1 MPILGAPMHS
11 EPAPSAEQLGALLE
25 LQRSLALEADI
36 DRVLERITSTATALL
51 GAERAT
57 LYVVDESRQEL
68 WSRVVTKSELRE
80 IRLPLDGRS
89 LAAEV
94 ARTGAPLRID
104 DPYGDARFDPSV
116 DARTGFRTRS
126 LLVLPIAPRGG
137 GDRLGVLQMVNH
149 SQRSVDHVQRSVD
162 QIDPD
167 DPQGGPFTRDH
178 EALGMALAASAGVA
192 LEYVRL
198 TEELGRERLRQ
209 VRIAEETR
217 HRLARDLHDGV
228 AQTLANAALS
238 IELAQRR
245 AETDVPAAMAELGQL
260 RGRLLD
266 AQHGLRDILFA
277 LRPVVLEEEGLASAV
292 RALAE
297 RLDGTAGTRVS
308 AREVSSTRRLG
319 LEIEAATFHV
329 IREAAGNAIKT
340 GRAKGVS
347 IDVKDEPDVV
357 AVLVEDDGTG
367 FDVAATLQGYASRG
381 SLGLLQMRESARL
394 IGARLSIDSSPGHG
408 TRVRLRVPLP
418 SQEGP

>member
-11 EPAPSAEQLGALLE
+11 DPAHSAEQLGALLE
-25 LQRSLALEADI
+25 LQRALALEADV
-36 DRVLERITSTATALL
+36 DRVLERITSTATTLL
-51 GAERAT
+51 EAERAT
-57 LYVVDESRQEL
+57 LYVIDDSRQEL

-89 LAAEV
+89 LASEV
-94 ARTGAPLRID
+94 ARTGVPLRID

-126 LLVLPIAPRGG
+126 LLVLPISPRGSG
-137 GDRLGVLQMVNH
+137 GRLGVLQLVNH
-149 SQRSVDHVQRSVD
+149 QSKVDH
-162 QIDPD
+162 D
-167 DPQGGPFTRDH
+167 DGPFTREH

-198 TEELGRERLRQ
+198 TDELARERLRQ

-238 IELAQRR
+238 IEIAQRR
-245 AETDVPAAMAELGQL
+245 AESDVPAAMAELSDL
-260 RGRLLD
+260 RQRLVD

-277 LRPVVLEEEGLASAV
+277 LRPVVLEEEGLSSAV

-297 RLDGTAGTRVS
+297 RLDGTAGTRVT
-308 AREVSSTRRLG
+308 ARDVTSTRRLG
-319 LEIEAATFHV
+319 LEIEAGTFHV

-340 GRAKGVS
+340 GRAKAVA
-347 IDVKDEPDVV
+347 IDVKDEDGSV
-357 AVLVEDDGTG
+357 AALVEDDGIG
-367 FDVAATLQGYASRG
+367 FDVAATLHDYASRG

-394 IGARLSIDSSPGHG
+394 IGARLTIDSSPGHG
-408 TRVRLRVPLP
+408 TRVRLRIPVPAQA
-418 SQEGP
+418 SA

>member
-1 MPILGAPMHS
+1 MHS
-11 EPAPSAEQLGALLE
+11 DPAHSAEQLGALLE
-25 LQRSLALEADI
+25 LQRALALEADV
-36 DRVLERITSTATALL
+36 DRVLERITSTATTLL
-51 GAERAT
+51 EAERAT
-57 LYVVDESRQEL
+57 LYVIDDSRQEL

-89 LAAEV
+89 LASEV

-126 LLVLPIAPRGG
+126 LLVLPIAPRGSG
-137 GDRLGVLQMVNH
+137 GRLGILQVVNH
-149 SQRSVDHVQRSVD
+149 REGGVDHND
-162 QIDPD
+162 
-167 DPQGGPFTRDH
+167 GPFTREH

-198 TEELGRERLRQ
+198 TEELARERLRQ

-245 AETDVPAAMAELGQL
+245 AETDIPAAMAELSDL
-260 RGRLLD
+260 RNRLVD
-266 AQHGLRDILFA
+266 AQQGLRDILFA
-277 LRPVVLEEEGLASAV
+277 LRPVVLEEEGLSSAV
-292 RALAE
+292 RALAQ
-297 RLDGTAGTRVS
+297 RLDGTAGTRVT
-308 AREVSSTRRLG
+308 ARDVTSTRRLG
-319 LEIEAATFHV
+319 LEIEAGTFHV

-340 GRAKGVS
+340 GRANAVA
-347 IDVKDEPDVV
+347 IDVKDESDSV
-357 AVLVEDDGTG
+357 AALVEDDGVG
-367 FDVAATLQGYASRG
+367 FDVAATLHDYASRG

-394 IGARLSIDSSPGHG
+394 IGARLTIDSSPGHG
-408 TRVRLRVPLP
+408 TRVRLRIPLP
-418 SQEGP
+418 AQAT

>member
-1 MPILGAPMHS
+1 MRS
-11 EPAPSAEQLGALLE
+11 DPAHSAEQLAALLE
-25 LQRSLALEADI
+25 LQRSLALEADV
-36 DRVLERITSTATALL
+36 DRVLERITTTATGLL

-57 LYVVDESRQEL
+57 LFVVDEGRQEL

-94 ARTGAPLRID
+94 ARSGQPLRID
-104 DPYGDARFDPSV
+104 DPYGDPRFDPSV

-126 LLVLPIAPRGG
+126 LLVLPISPRGG
-137 GDRLGVLQMVNH
+137 NGRIGVLQLVNH
-149 SQRSVDHVQRSVD
+149 RTD
-162 QIDPD
+162 
-167 DPQGGPFTRDH
+167 GAEGPFTA
-178 EALGMALAASAGVA
+178 EQQTLGMALAASAGVA

-198 TEELGRERLRQ
+198 TEELARERLRQ

-228 AQTLANAALS
+228 AQTLANAAIS

-245 AETDVPAAMAELGQL
+245 AKIDVPGAMEELSDL
-260 RGRLLD
+260 RGRLLE

-277 LRPVVLEEEGLASAV
+277 LRPVVLEEEGLSSAV

-297 RLDGTAGTRVS
+297 RLDGTAGTRVV
-308 AREVSSTRRLG
+308 ARSVSSTRRLP
-319 LEIEAATFHV
+319 LEMEAGAFHV

-340 GRAKGVS
+340 GRAKNVS
-347 IDVKDEPDVV
+347 IDVKDDTDSM
-357 AVLVEDDGTG
+357 AVLVEDDGAG
-367 FDVAATLQGYASRG
+367 FDVAATLQSYSSRG

-394 IGARLSIDSSPGHG
+394 IGARPTIESSPGHG
-408 TRVRLRVPLP
+408 TRVRLRIPFP
-418 SQEGP
+418 AEAGS

>member
-1 MPILGAPMHS
+1 MHS
-11 EPAPSAEQLGALLE
+11 DPAHSAEQLGALLE
-25 LQRSLALEADI
+25 LQRALALEADV
-36 DRVLERITSTATALL
+36 DRVLERITGAATTLL
-51 GAERAT
+51 EAERAT
-57 LYVVDESRQEL
+57 LYVIDDSRQEL

-89 LAAEV
+89 LASEV

-126 LLVLPIAPRGG
+126 LLVLPISPRGSG
-137 GDRLGVLQMVNH
+137 GRLGVLQLVNH
-149 SQRSVDHVQRSVD
+149 HD
-162 QIDPD
+162 
-167 DPQGGPFTRDH
+167 GPFTREH
-178 EALGMALAASAGVA
+178 EELGMSLAASAGVA

-198 TEELGRERLRQ
+198 TEELARERLRQ

-245 AETDVPAAMAELGQL
+245 AESDVPAAMAELSDL
-260 RGRLLD
+260 RQRLVD
-266 AQHGLRDILFA
+266 AQRGLRDILFA
-277 LRPVVLEEEGLASAV
+277 LRPVVLEEEGLSSAV
-292 RALAE
+292 RALAA

-308 AREVSSTRRLG
+308 ARDVTSTKRLG
-319 LEIEAATFHV
+319 LEIEAGTFHV

-340 GRAKGVS
+340 GRAKAVS
-347 IDVKDEPDVV
+347 IDVKDEKDSV
-357 AVLVEDDGTG
+357 AALVEDDGVG
-367 FDVAATLQGYASRG
+367 FDVAATLHDYASRG

-394 IGARLSIDSSPGHG
+394 IGARLTIDSSPGHG
-408 TRVRLRVPLP
+408 TRVRLRIPLP
-418 SQEGP
+418 QQAST

>member
-1 MPILGAPMHS
+1 MHS
-11 EPAPSAEQLGALLE
+11 DPAQSAEQLGALLE

-51 GAERAT
+51 SAERAT
-57 LYVVDESRQEL
+57 LYVIDESSQEL
-68 WSRVVTKSELRE
+68 WSRVLTKSELRE

-89 LAAEV
+89 LASEV
-94 ARTGAPLRID
+94 CRTGGPLRID

-137 GDRLGVLQMVNH
+137 GGRLGVLQLVNH
-149 SQRSVDHVQRSVD
+149 HD
-162 QIDPD
+162 
-167 DPQGGPFTRDH
+167 GPFTREH

-192 LEYVRL
+192 LEYVHL
-198 TEELGRERLRQ
+198 TEELARERLRQ

-245 AETDVPAAMAELGQL
+245 AESDVPAAMAELSDL
-260 RGRLLD
+260 RQRLVD
-266 AQHGLRDILFA
+266 AQRGLRDILFA
-277 LRPVVLEEEGLASAV
+277 LRPVVLEEEGLSAAV

-297 RLDGTAGTRVS
+297 RLDGTAGTRVT
-308 AREVSSTRRLG
+308 ARDVSSTRRLG
-319 LEIEAATFHV
+319 LEIEAGTFHV

-340 GRAKGVS
+340 GRAKSVS
-347 IDVKDEPDVV
+347 IDVTDEKDSV
-357 AVLVEDDGTG
+357 AALVEDDGLG
-367 FDVAATLQGYASRG
+367 FDVAATLQNYASRG

-394 IGARLSIDSSPGHG
+394 IGARLTIDSSPGHG
-408 TRVRLRVPLP
+408 TRVRLRIPLP
-418 SQEGP
+418 APASA

>member
-1 MPILGAPMHS
+1 MHPILGAPMHS
-11 EPAPSAEQLGALLE
+11 DPAHSAEQLGALLE
-25 LQRSLALEADI
+25 LQRALALEADV
-36 DRVLERITSTATALL
+36 DRVLERITSTATTLL
-51 GAERAT
+51 EAERAT
-57 LYVVDESRQEL
+57 LYVIDDSRQEL

-89 LAAEV
+89 LASEV

-126 LLVLPIAPRGG
+126 LLVLPIAPRGSG
-137 GDRLGVLQMVNH
+137 GRLGVLQLVNH
-149 SQRSVDHVQRSVD
+149 HD
-162 QIDPD
+162 
-167 DPQGGPFTRDH
+167 GPFTREH

-198 TEELGRERLRQ
+198 TEELARERLRQ

-245 AETDVPAAMAELGQL
+245 AETDVPTAMAELSDL
-260 RGRLLD
+260 RNRLID
-266 AQHGLRDILFA
+266 AQQGLRDILFA
-277 LRPVVLEEEGLASAV
+277 LRPVVLEEEGLSSAV
-292 RALAE
+292 RALAQ
-297 RLDGTAGTRVS
+297 RLDGTAGTRVT
-308 AREVSSTRRLG
+308 ARDVTSTKRLG
-319 LEIEAATFHV
+319 LEIEAGTFHV

-340 GRAKGVS
+340 GRASAVA
-347 IDVKDEPDVV
+347 IDVKDEKDSV
-357 AVLVEDDGTG
+357 AALVEDDGVG
-367 FDVAATLQGYASRG
+367 FDVAATLHDYASRG

-394 IGARLSIDSSPGHG
+394 IGARLTIDSSPGHG
-408 TRVRLRVPLP
+408 TRVRLRIPLP
-418 SQEGP
+418 AQAT

>member
-1 MPILGAPMHS
+1 MHS
-11 EPAPSAEQLGALLE
+11 DPAHSAEQLGALLE
-25 LQRSLALEADI
+25 LQRALALEADV
-36 DRVLERITSTATALL
+36 DRVLERITSTATTLL
-51 GAERAT
+51 EAERAT
-57 LYVVDESRQEL
+57 LYVIDDSRQEL

-94 ARTGAPLRID
+94 ARTGTALRID

-137 GDRLGVLQMVNH
+137 GTGLGVLQVVNH
-149 SQRSVDHVQRSVD
+149 HD
-162 QIDPD
+162 
-167 DPQGGPFTRDH
+167 GPFTREH
-178 EALGMALAASAGVA
+178 EALGSALAASAGVA

-198 TEELGRERLRQ
+198 TEELARERLRQ

-245 AETDVPAAMAELGQL
+245 AESDLPAAMGELTDL
-260 RGRLLD
+260 RQRLLD
-266 AQHGLRDILFA
+266 AQRGLRDILFA
-277 LRPVVLEEEGLASAV
+277 LRPVVLEEEGLSSAV

-297 RLDGTAGTRVS
+297 RLDGTAGTRVT
-308 AREVSSTRRLG
+308 ARDVTSTKRLG
-319 LEIEAATFHV
+319 LEIEAGTFHV

-340 GRAKGVS
+340 GRAKAVA
-347 IDVKDEPDVV
+347 IDVKDERDSV
-357 AVLVEDDGTG
+357 AALVEDDGVG
-367 FDVAATLQGYASRG
+367 FDVAATLHDYASRG

-394 IGARLSIDSSPGHG
+394 IGARLTIDSSPGHG
-408 TRVRLRVPLP
+408 TRVRLRIPLP
-418 SQEGP
+418 AQASA